1 MSVYKQFTTKEV
13 TITPF
18 NAQKDFTF
26 IGGEIT
32 GSDVGIEL
40 YTGLKP
46 LTNIYDPS
54 LTTGLVYEENK
65 NGVYQNIKQ
74 LYYSNYLS
82 SSLGDDATTPT
93 LVAGVTPEYDR
104 YIGGVTS
111 PRYDNYLQ
119 STLNQS
125 RYFPTGSNA
134 EISVLSIPSRMY
146 GENIVPSTFEF
157 TYTSSNDIGSNV
169 KDDGEGNLV
178 VNTVS
183 GSTSFITPGQI
194 VGQIFYSHGIATLT
208 TSSLNTM
215 GFEVSKTPSQLSN
228 VEIKY
233 RSSFQIYENQY
244 KVNIRENEFGY
255 SLNPS
260 LLSGSL
266 DDQYYSFVTGSN
278 FVPYIT
284 TVGLYNDNKE
294 LLVVG
299 KLSSPIP
306 VSKFTDTVIVVNYD
320 L

>member
-1 MSVYKQFTTKEV
+1 MSVYKQFTTKDV

-18 NAQKDFTF
+18 RAQKDFTL

-32 GSDVGIEL
+32 GSDVGIDF
-40 YTGLKP
+40 YRGLKP
-46 LTNIYDPS
+46 SSTLFDLS
-54 LTTGLVYEENK
+54 ATTGLVYSENQ
-65 NGVYQNIKQ
+65 NGIYQNTKQ

-104 YIGGVTS
+104 YIGGITS

-119 STLNQS
+119 STLTQS
-125 RYFPTGSNA
+125 RYFPTESNA
-134 EISVLSIPSRMY
+134 EISVISIPSRVF

-157 TYTSSNDIGSNV
+157 TYTSSTSIGSNI

-178 VNTVS
+178 VNTIS
-183 GSTSFITPGQI
+183 GSTSTISIGQT
-194 VGQIFYSHGIATLT
+194 VGQIFYSHGIATFT
-208 TSSLNTM
+208 TSSLNVM
-215 GFEVSKTPSQLSN
+215 GFEINKTPSLLNDTTISY
-228 VEIKY
+228 K
-233 RSSFQIYENQY
+233 STFQIYENQY
-244 KVNIRENEFGY
+244 KATIRENEFGY

-266 DDQYYSFVTGSN
+266 DDQYYSFVTGSD
-278 FVPYIT
+278 FVPYVT

-306 VSKFTDTVIVVNYD
+306 ISKFTDTTIVVNYD

>member
-18 NAQKDFTF
+18 NAQKDFILT
-26 IGGEIT
+26 GGEIT
-32 GSDVGIEL
+32 GSDVGIDI
-40 YTGLKP
+40 YKGVKP
-46 LTNIYDPS
+46 TSNLFDPS
-54 LTTGLVYEENK
+54 LTTGLVYEENV

-119 STLNQS
+119 STLTQS
-125 RYFPTGSNA
+125 RYFPTESNA
-134 EISVLSIPSRMY
+134 EISVISIPSRMY

-157 TYTSSNDIGSNV
+157 EYTSSGGAGFNV

-183 GSTSFITPGQI
+183 GLSPGATPGQI
-194 VGQIFYSHGIATLT
+194 VGQIFYPHGIATFT
-208 TSSLNTM
+208 TSSLSQTGHNINNTPALILN
-215 GFEVSKTPSQLSN
+215 T
-228 VEIKY
+228 EIKY
-233 RSSFQIYENQY
+233 RSTFQIYENQY
-244 KVNIRENEFGY
+244 KVNIRENESGY

-266 DDQYYSFVTGSN
+266 NDQYYSFVTGSD

>member
-18 NAQKDFTF
+18 NAQKDFILT
-26 IGGEIT
+26 GGEIT
-32 GSDVGIEL
+32 GSDVGIDI
-40 YTGLKP
+40 YKGVKP
-46 LTNIYDPS
+46 TSNLFDPS
-54 LTTGLVYEENK
+54 LTTGLVYEENV

-82 SSLGDDATTPT
+82 SSLGDDATTPI

-119 STLNQS
+119 STLTQS
-125 RYFPTGSNA
+125 RYFPTESNA
-134 EISVLSIPSRMY
+134 EISVISIPSRMY

-157 TYTSSNDIGSNV
+157 EYTSSSGAGFNV

-183 GSTSFITPGQI
+183 GSSPGATPGQI
-194 VGQIFYSHGIATLT
+194 VGQIFYPHGIATFT
-208 TSSLNTM
+208 TSSLSQIGHNIN
-215 GFEVSKTPSQLSN
+215 KTPALILN
-228 VEIKY
+228 TEIKY
-233 RSSFQIYENQY
+233 RSTFQIYENQY
-244 KVNIRENEFGY
+244 KVNIRENESGY

-266 DDQYYSFVTGSN
+266 NDQYYSFVTGSD